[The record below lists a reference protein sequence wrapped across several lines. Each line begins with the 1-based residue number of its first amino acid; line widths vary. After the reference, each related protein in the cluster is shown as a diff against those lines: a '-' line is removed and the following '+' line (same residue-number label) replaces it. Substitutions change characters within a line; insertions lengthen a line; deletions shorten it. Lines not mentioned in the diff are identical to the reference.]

1 MHAVGQLA
9 RARPENARYDG
20 PAVAERAPHYHFRLA
35 ALDVPRLELG
45 EAAKA
50 EAVWAAVRLHI
61 LAEAES
67 VSTYKRLAA
76 WLAPKS
82 RRPATLPL

>member
-50 EAVWAAVRLHI
+50 EAVWAAVRPHDVPRRCRFDQCG
-61 LAEAES
+61 ANADCFS
-67 VSTYKRLAA
+67 AA
-76 WLAPKS
+76 QFL
-82 RRPATLPL
+82 

>member
-20 PAVAERAPHYHFRLA
+20 PAAAERAPITLSLPA
-35 ALDVPRLELG
+35 GALDVPRLELG

-50 EAVWAAVRLHI
+50 EAVWAAVRPHI
-61 LAEAES
+61 LAEAEL
-67 VSTYKRLAA
+67 VSTYKR
-76 WLAPKS
+76 
-82 RRPATLPL
+82 

>member
-9 RARPENARYDG
+9 RARPETPATTG
-20 PAVAERAPHYHFRLA
+20 PVAERAPHYHFRLA

-50 EAVWAAVRLHI
+50 EAVWAAVRPHD
-61 LAEAES
+61 
-67 VSTYKRLAA
+67 V
-76 WLAPKS
+76 P
-82 RRPATLPL
+82 RRCRFDQCGANADCFSSAQFL

>member
-1 MHAVGQLA
+1 MAFCGFVAAMIVIPFNACRRSTGA
-9 RARPENARYDG
+9 GAAGDARYDG

-50 EAVWAAVRLHI
+50 EAVCASA
-61 LAEAES
+61 
-67 VSTYKRLAA
+67 
-76 WLAPKS
+76 
-82 RRPATLPL
+82 RPATLPL

>member
-1 MHAVGQLA
+1 
-9 RARPENARYDG
+9 
-20 PAVAERAPHYHFRLA
+20 
-35 ALDVPRLELG
+35 VPRLELG

-50 EAVWAAVRLHI
+50 EAVWAAVRPHI